1 MKTPSLRARLLLS
14 GALGLVLVSVLASVL
29 LGRLFE
35 QAARDRLNAQLQQD
49 LLTVLA
55 QAEINA
61 DGTLVLRQEPNDARF
76 QRVFSGSYWQ
86 ISTLEGQALL
96 QSRSLWDESLHPPA
110 PPVPT
115 QASNVDFTGPLQQ
128 PLYGLT
134 QQVKLPRSRAPLQI
148 TVASDR
154 SQLDQDVARFRQR
167 TAMAMAVLIAA
178 WLAVLVT
185 QVHFG
190 LRPLRALGKRVE
202 QVRHGDAAQISSDGL
217 GREVAPLADELN
229 ALLAHH
235 QRMVNRARTGA
246 QDLAHAMKAPL
257 SVLHAEADGPGEH
270 WRQTV
275 REQNT
280 RMQASID
287 RYLAAGMAADR
298 HQRSAVAPAVQSLCR
313 LMERVHSE
321 RDIHFVADDI
331 DAQLCFAGAAAD
343 LEEMLGNL
351 LDNAG
356 RWAQQTVH
364 IRVHADARQLYIEVI
379 DDGPGLAE
387 DALQQV
393 LQRGVRLDERDG
405 SSGLG
410 LAIVGDIVDS
420 YDGQLLLAN
429 TGKGLRA
436 TLRLP
441 RA

>member
-1 MKTPSLRARLLLS
+1 MKALSLRARLLLA
-14 GALGLVLVSVLASVL
+14 GGLGLVLVSVLAGVL

-35 QAARDRLNAQLQQD
+35 QAARDNLDTQLEQD

-55 QAEINA
+55 QAEIDA
-61 DGTLVLRQEPNDARF
+61 SGKLALRQEPNDARF
-76 QRVFSGSYWQ
+76 QRVFSGAYWQ
-86 ISTLEGQALL
+86 IATTDGQVLL
-96 QSRSLWDESLHPPA
+96 QSRSLWDESLQPPI
-110 PPVPT
+110 PHIPT
-115 QASNVDFTGPLQQ
+115 QASGVDFSGPMQQ
-128 PLYGLT
+128 PLRGLT
-134 QQVKLPRSRAPLQI
+134 QQVRLPRSQAPLQV

-154 SQLDQDVARFRQR
+154 SQLDADVARFRQR
-167 TAMAMAVLIAA
+167 SALAMAVLIAA
-178 WLAVLVT
+178 WLAVLVS
-185 QVHFG
+185 QVQFG

-202 QVRHGDAAQISSDGL
+202 QVRHGDAAQISSEGL

-235 QRMVNRARTGA
+235 QRMVSRARSSA
-246 QDLAHAMKAPL
+246 QDLAHALKTPL
-257 SVLHAEADGPGEH
+257 SVLHAEADGSGEH
-270 WRQTV
+270 WQQTL
-275 REQNT
+275 REQSR

-287 RYLAAGMAADR
+287 RYLASGMAADR
-298 HQRSAVAPAVQSLCR
+298 HQRSAVAPVVQSLCR

-321 RDIHFVADDI
+321 RGIGFVADII
-331 DAQLCFAGAAAD
+331 DAQLSFAGAAAD

-356 RWAQQTVH
+356 RWASHEVRIQVRADDQQLL
-364 IRVHADARQLYIEVI
+364 IYVI

-387 DALQQV
+387 EALQQV

-420 YDGQLLLAN
+420 YGGTLTLRN
-429 TGKGLRA
+429 TGSGLCA
-436 TLRLP
+436 SLQLP